1 MQEPPEAKQDVI
13 FINYRRTDTGW
24 SADLLATE
32 LERFFGEDR
41 VFQDVEGIRA
51 GDQFAVN
58 LQDHLSRARAL
69 IVLIGK
75 GWLVAQDQY
84 GRRRID
90 QDDDW
95 VRREIRTGLQKQ
107 DCRVIPVLIDD
118 AELPQDRQAFPNDIA
133 ELIGRQ
139 RMRLRQANSAGD
151 IEALVKE
158 LEKAGFSRLHDPSS
172 PAHDEEFNDALVN
185 NVAMTLRRL
194 QGNGPLVGRLP
205 LIREVDRLFNRKTFR
220 FEALR
225 DCSEQRWGDRLH
237 SAYQTKR
244 LLRRFERNV
253 QEVAPEKY
261 DLYVDILRE
270 VDRYCMQMGSV
281 LFTPPVEVTAIR
293 DHIGKS
299 TFAAHLPPATEFPT
313 LPNRKPIIP
322 DDIND
327 VVDRPRKRAVSLMNR
342 FRKEKADGVEKSAL

>member
-1 MQEPPEAKQDVI
+1 MDGAPQPGQDVI

-32 LERFFGEDR
+32 LERIFGEDR

-51 GDQFAVN
+51 GDPFAVD
-58 LQDHLSRARAL
+58 LEEQLRHARVL

-75 GWLVAQDQY
+75 GWLLAQDQY

-90 QDDDW
+90 QEDDW
-95 VRREIRTGLQKQ
+95 VRREIRTCLQKT

-118 AELPQDRQAFPNDIA
+118 AELPQERQAFPDDIA
-133 ELIGRQ
+133 DVIGRQ
-139 RMRLRQANSAGD
+139 RMSLRQANSAGD
-151 IEALVKE
+151 IEALVNE
-158 LEKAGFSRLHDPSS
+158 LERAGFSRLHRSAR
-172 PAHDEEFNDALVN
+172 PAAAEELNDALVN
-185 NVAMTLRRL
+185 NVATTLL
-194 QGNGPLVGRLP
+194 QLRQQGTEFVSRVP
-205 LIREVDRLFNRKTFR
+205 LIREIDRLFNRKTFR
-220 FEALR
+220 FEPLR

-244 LLRRFERNV
+244 LLRRYERNV
-253 QEVAPEKY
+253 QEVAPDKY
-261 DLYVDILRE
+261 DTYVDILRE

-293 DHIGKS
+293 DHIGKA
-299 TFAAHLPPATEFPT
+299 TFAAHLPPATQFPK

-322 DDIND
+322 DEIND

-342 FRKEKADGVEKSAL
+342 FRKE